1 MARREDVTG
10 NRYGRFVV
18 TGEAPQR
25 GHHRYVFARC
35 DCGTEKNVCLDSLRG
50 GGTVSCGCFLSDINK
65 SRSTHGWARRGP
77 KPSEY
82 TTWCSMIRRCANPR
96 DSAFYRYGGRGITV
110 CERWRHDFAAFLA
123 DMGPKPSAK
132 HSIDRIDNDG
142 PYSPENCR
150 WATKKEQQR
159 NRRNA
164 VFVDVEGVR
173 HRLLDIVE
181 QTGIKPDTIAERAN
195 AGMSMADI
203 LSGKS
208 LPKRGRFSG
217 ATHCSKG
224 HEFTPENTYLTKQ
237 GWRNCRTCHRAKVAR
252 QIAAKKLKG

>member
-150 WATKKEQQR
+150 WATLTEQGRNTRR
-159 NRRNA
+159 NRVIEAFGERMCSSA
-164 VFVDVEGVR
+164 WQEKTGVLAITAR
-173 HRLLDIVE
+173 R
-181 QTGIKPDTIAERAN
+181 R
-195 AGMSMADI
+195 
-203 LSGKS
+203 
-208 LPKRGRFSG
+208 
-217 ATHCSKG
+217 
-224 HEFTPENTYLTKQ
+224 
-237 GWRNCRTCHRAKVAR
+237 VAR
-252 QIAAKKLKG
+252 GVSPEVAVTAKGRVDMR